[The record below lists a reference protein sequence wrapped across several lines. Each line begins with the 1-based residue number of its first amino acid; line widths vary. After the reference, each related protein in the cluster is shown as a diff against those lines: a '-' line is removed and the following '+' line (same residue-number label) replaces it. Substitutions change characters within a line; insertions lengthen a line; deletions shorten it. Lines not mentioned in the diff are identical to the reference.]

1 MSAKPKT
8 SPVSIKRLT
17 TVAIMAALIC
27 VCSWLTVP
35 SVVPFTMQ
43 TFAVFCAL
51 LLLGG
56 RGGLYAVILYLA
68 MGAVGLPV
76 FSGFA
81 GGVGYMLGP
90 TGGYMVGFVII
101 CLLYWLCE
109 PIWKRHPE
117 KKALRWL
124 RFPVLIIGLL
134 LCYLAGTVW
143 FVTVMGARGTD
154 YDFVAALGVCVIPY
168 LLPDAAKLALAGFL
182 CDNVNK
188 RLRLDA

>member
-1 MSAKPKT
+1 MSTETTRP
-8 SPVSIKRLT
+8 SFVKRMT

-56 RGGLYAVILYLA
+56 RDGLYAVILYLI
-68 MGAVGLPV
+68 MGALGLPV

-90 TGGYMVGFVII
+90 TGGYMAGFVII
-101 CLLYWLCE
+101 CLLYWPCE
-109 PIWKRHPE
+109 PIWKRRPE
-117 KKALRWL
+117 KKALRLW
-124 RFPVLIIGLL
+124 RFPVLAVGLL
-134 LCYLAGTVW
+134 LCYLAGTGW
-143 FVTVMGARGTD
+143 FVTVMSARGNE
-154 YDFVAALGVCVIPY
+154 YGFGAALGVCVIPY
-168 LLPDAAKLALAGFL
+168 LLPDAVKLLLAGFL
-182 CDNVNK
+182 CDAVNR
-188 RLRLDA
+188 RLRLDS